1 MTSTPFFFLKAL
13 FLFFHRFFSK
23 KFRRATAAVHRKYQ
37 KQPPSTKLPGG
48 SDDKVLIFNVEG
60 GLLKPSSPYFFSYF
74 MLVAFEAGGLLRA
87 TALLMSYPL
96 IRLVGQ
102 EIGLK
107 IMVMISFFGVKKDN
121 FRVGSSVLPKF
132 FLNDVGL
139 EVFEALKKGKKR
151 IGFSNIFP
159 QVMIESFL
167 RDYLEV
173 EEVVGR
179 ELKVFCGYFV
189 GLMEEKVK
197 VSSLLS
203 HLIHEEEK
211 EEKES
216 DMLFHK
222 NDNLI
227 GLCGSQKGCDF
238 QLLSSICNEIYTV
251 NEAEKKRWKRLP
263 KDKFPKPLVFHD
275 GRLALNPTPF
285 DTLALFMWLPFA
297 LILAFIRIF
306 AYIFLPSILSYP
318 INAFSGMHLTIS
330 IPKENTKSN
339 NNNNQGFLYVCNHRT
354 LLDPLYISAALR
366 INNPTAVTYSL
377 SPISEFFSPIRTVR
391 LTRNRDRDA
400 TLMVRL
406 LSADGNLIVCPE
418 GTTCREPYLLRFSP
432 LFTEISTKIVPVAN
446 DTHVTMFYGTTA
458 SGFKCFDPLF
468 FLMNPSPSYT
478 VKELDMVDGLL
489 FGSNDDG
496 DGDDKNSTRFDVA
509 NFVQSEIGKAL
520 EFECTKLTRK
530 DKYLI
535 LAGNEGIVHS
545 K

>member
-1 MTSTPFFFLKAL
+1 MTSPPFFFLKAP

-23 KFRRATAAVHRKYQ
+23 KFRRAMAAVHRKHQ
-37 KQPPSTKLPGG
+37 KQPSPTKLPVNGDG
-48 SDDKVLIFNVEG
+48 KVMIFNVEE

-74 MLVAFEAGGLLRA
+74 MLVAFEASGLLRA
-87 TALLMSYPL
+87 TALLMLYPL

-102 EIGLK
+102 ELGLK
-107 IMVMISFFGVKKDN
+107 IMVMISFFGVKKES

-139 EVFEALKKGKKR
+139 EAFEALRKGKKR
-151 IGFSNIFP
+151 IGFSNVFP

-189 GLMEEKVK
+189 GLMDEKVK
-197 VSSLLS
+197 VSSLLN
-203 HLIHEEEK
+203 LINHAQEEE
-211 EEKES
+211 EES
-216 DMLFHK
+216 DAFDK
-222 NDNLI
+222 NGNFI
-227 GLCGSQKGCDF
+227 GICGSQKAYDF
-238 QLLSSICNEIYTV
+238 QLLSPICNEIYTV
-251 NEAEKKRWKRLP
+251 SEAEKKRWKQLP

-285 DTLALFMWLPFA
+285 DTFTLFIWLPFA
-297 LILAFIRIF
+297 PVLAFIRIF
-306 AYIFLPSILSYP
+306 AYMCLPRTLSYP
-318 INAFSGMHLTIS
+318 ISALSGLTVTVSNPIT
-330 IPKENTKSN
+330 KTKSN
-339 NNNNQGFLYVCNHRT
+339 NNNNQGLLYVCNHRT
-354 LLDPLYISAALR
+354 LLDPLYISGALE
-366 INNPTAVTYSL
+366 ISKPTAVTYSL
-377 SPISEFFSPIRTVR
+377 SPISEFLSPIRTVR
-391 LTRNRDRDA
+391 LTRNRDKDA
-400 TLMVRL
+400 ALMAQL
-406 LSADGNLIVCPE
+406 LSKGDGNLIVCPE

-458 SGFKCFDPLF
+458 SGFKCFDPFF
-468 FLMNPSPSYT
+468 FLMNPKPCY
-478 VKELDMVDGLL
+478 VIKRLDMVDGSLL
-489 FGSNDDG
+489 FGSSKDDQ
-496 DGDDKNSTRFDVA
+496 NCPSRFDVA
-509 NFVQSEIGKAL
+509 NFVQNEIGKAL
-520 EFECTKLTRK
+520 RFECTKLTRR

>member
-1 MTSTPFFFLKAL
+1 
-13 FLFFHRFFSK
+13 
-23 KFRRATAAVHRKYQ
+23 
-37 KQPPSTKLPGG
+37 
-48 SDDKVLIFNVEG
+48 
-60 GLLKPSSPYFFSYF
+60 

-102 EIGLK
+102 EMGLK

-121 FRVGSSVLPKF
+121 FRIGSSVLPKF

-139 EVFEALKKGKKR
+139 EAFEALKRGKKR

-167 RDYLEV
+167 KDYLEV

-179 ELKVFCGYFV
+179 ELKVFYGYFV

-197 VSSLLS
+197 VSSLS
-203 HLIHEEEK
+203 HLIHQQGEEEEEK
-211 EEKES
+211 ES
-216 DMLFHK
+216 NMFHK
-222 NDNLI
+222 NGNLI
-227 GLCGSQKGCDF
+227 GICGSQKGYDF
-238 QLLSSICNEIYTV
+238 QLLSSICNEIYMV
-251 NEAEKKRWKRLP
+251 SEAEKKRWKRLP
-263 KDKFPKPLVFHD
+263 RDKFPKPLVFHD
-275 GRLALNPTPF
+275 GRLALNPTPLN
-285 DTLALFMWLPFA
+285 TLALFMWLPFT

-306 AYIFLPSILSYP
+306 AYIFLPSNLSFP
-318 INAFSGMHLTIS
+318 INAFSGMHLTVS
-330 IPKENTKSN
+330 IPINKTKSKN
-339 NNNNQGFLYVCNHRT
+339 NNNNNEGLLYVCNHRT

-377 SPISEFFSPIRTVR
+377 SPVSEFFSPIRTVR

-400 TLMVRL
+400 TLMARL
-406 LSADGNLIVCPE
+406 LSDGNLIVCPE

-458 SGFKCFDPLF
+458 SGFKCFDPIF
-468 FLMNPSPSYT
+468 FLMNPSPSYI
-478 VKELDMVDGLL
+478 VKKLDMVDGLL
-489 FGSNDDG
+489 FASN
-496 DGDDKNSTRFDVA
+496 DDKNSTRFDVA

-520 EFECTKLTRK
+520 EFECTKLTRR